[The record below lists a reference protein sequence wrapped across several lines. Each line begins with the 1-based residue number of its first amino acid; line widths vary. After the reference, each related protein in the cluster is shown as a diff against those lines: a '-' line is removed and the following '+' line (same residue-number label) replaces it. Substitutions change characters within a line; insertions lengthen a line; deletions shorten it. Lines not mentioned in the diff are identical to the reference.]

1 MHTYP
6 INMCVCVWTPTCYLQ
21 RRVVD
26 IQIIACSSPDSSQ
39 IPAWWHHDVH
49 VAQELRQYL
58 VWDVDAEED
67 IDDTVTSSLFQAM
80 DRDTKEK
87 PKGKAE
93 KTKRK
98 RKRSSSSSTEK
109 DSDSSS
115 SSASWIKFWN
125 LM

>member
-1 MHTYP
+1 M
-6 INMCVCVWTPTCYLQ
+6 
-21 RRVVD
+21 D